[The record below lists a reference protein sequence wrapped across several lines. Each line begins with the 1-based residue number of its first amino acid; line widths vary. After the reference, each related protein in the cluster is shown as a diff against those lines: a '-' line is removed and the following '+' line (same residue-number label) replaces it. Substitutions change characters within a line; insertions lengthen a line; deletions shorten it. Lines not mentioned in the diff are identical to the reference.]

1 MTPESMEVISTMQ
14 KEIETLQSRVLNS
27 TALKEMDQQ
36 MQDRITTLVDNSA
49 KLNEVQRK
57 QMQQV
62 LAKVDELE
70 ASQSLLTEQPREQM
84 AQKIEQL
91 IQSEAF

>member
-49 KLNEVQRK
+49 KLNEV
-57 QMQQV
+57 
-62 LAKVDELE
+62 
-70 ASQSLLTEQPREQM
+70 
-84 AQKIEQL
+84 
-91 IQSEAF
+91 